1 MIKWQWNEIEFWAVT
16 ATFAHQQ
23 FWACLS
29 TQNKF
34 CSQPLHLWL
43 KVEQWMFQT
52 DSWHLAWVFFG
63 LGISLTPLSCQM
75 VLEWH
80 RHFASLMCEMCC
92 DRLEFCFN
100 PFFSCSFHKVDIFVV
115 HRAIDLQPLPFW
127 LEGADL
133 WNWWFIE
140 KKKQKNCVQ
149 QNAHKLCAEIS
160 WKKKNEKSRIEL
172 SREKVKRRCTNID
185 LNVKTI

>member
-1 MIKWQWNEIEFWAVT
+1 MNKWQWNEMEFWAVT

-43 KVEQWMFQT
+43 KVDQWMFQM

-63 LGISLTPLSCQM
+63 FGISLMLLSCQM

-80 RHFASLMCEMCC
+80 RRFASLVCEMCC
-92 DRLEFCFN
+92 DRLEFHFN
-100 PFFSCSFHKVDIFVV
+100 PFFLVHSKKWTFFWFTEPLTERLSSGFAAVVCEIDGSLKKRSKKIVSRKMHTNSVQKFH
-115 HRAIDLQPLPFW
+115 
-127 LEGADL
+127 
-133 WNWWFIE
+133 E
-140 KKKQKNCVQ
+140 KKKKI
-149 QNAHKLCAEIS
+149 AHRTEPG
-160 WKKKNEKSRIEL
+160 KS
-172 SREKVKRRCTNID
+172 
-185 LNVKTI
+185 